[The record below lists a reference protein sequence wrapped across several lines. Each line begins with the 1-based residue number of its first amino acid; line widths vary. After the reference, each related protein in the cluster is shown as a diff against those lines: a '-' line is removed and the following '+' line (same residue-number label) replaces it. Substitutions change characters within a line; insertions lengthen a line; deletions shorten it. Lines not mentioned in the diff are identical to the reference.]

1 MKSELSISDFQALQ
15 TDRNRIKGFTGS
27 LFRIIS
33 SSSTGS
39 LLMIISWRSDMK
51 CMVDH
56 ICVLF
61 QHFGSKTMPYSW

>member
-15 TDRNRIKGFTGS
+15 TDRNRINGS

-39 LLMIISWRSDMK
+39 LFMIIFWRSKGMLSD
-51 CMVDH
+51 
-56 ICVLF
+56 ILNF
-61 QHFGSKTMPYSW
+61 WL